1 MPNLDFEIAR
11 NGTVAMVAV
20 SGELDLPG
28 ADVLDAELRRLDA
41 DAALRAVV
49 LDLRNLAFM
58 DSSGLRLVV
67 VADQRARAADRRF
80 AVIRG
85 PETVHR
91 VFEITRV
98 AERLEFLDDPDEA
111 SQ

>member
-1 MPNLDFEIAR
+1 
-11 NGTVAMVAV
+11 
-20 SGELDLPG
+20 
-28 ADVLDAELRRLDA
+28 
-41 DAALRAVV
+41 
-49 LDLRNLAFM
+49 M

-98 AERLEFLDDPDEA
+98 AERLEFIDDPDEA